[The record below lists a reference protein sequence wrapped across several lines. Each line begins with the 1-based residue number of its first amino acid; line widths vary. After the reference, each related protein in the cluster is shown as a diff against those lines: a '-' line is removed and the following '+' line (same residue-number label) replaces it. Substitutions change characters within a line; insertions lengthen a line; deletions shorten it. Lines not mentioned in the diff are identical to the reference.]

1 MQGKAHPAWPLPLP
15 HRLFS
20 GILSFQLKSCS
31 ALPFSS
37 GEKQNQTVCEHYLW
51 NVCVKS
57 QDSLEVAAKWAKKK
71 VKKPK
76 TKPKQLLT
84 TIYQTL
90 WNSKHCISAGFKQQN
105 TEAMMTQPE
114 THFLKFLGTSSH
126 RSTGQHGE
134 TEHTKKRRSVYGEGM
149 NICVLYIYIYTY
161 IHTDVCTV
169 LYIFTSIYTKTP
181 WSRFKGHIQ
190 EQKIWTLVFVLE
202 YILSVQKKQICIY
215 SYGIKLINKKYS
227 ATNIRL
233 NRWFYKIL

>member
-1 MQGKAHPAWPLPLP
+1 MVFNRTAHVISLTFREKLIQPDNSCLHTDLEASWAFSWNPAVPY
-15 HRLFS
+15 S
-20 GILSFQLKSCS
+20 S
-31 ALPFSS
+31 AQ
-37 GEKQNQTVCEHYLW
+37 EKNKIQQFGNIIYEM
-51 NVCVKS
+51 CVKIPDS
-57 QDSLEVAAKWAKKK
+57 SLELAAKWAKKK
-71 VKKPK
+71 VKKTK
-76 TKPKQLLT
+76 AKPKQVLT
-84 TIYQTL
+84 TINQTL
-90 WNSKHCISAGFKQQN
+90 WISKHCISAGFKQQD
-105 TEAMMTQPE
+105 TGASGY
-114 THFLKFLGTSSH
+114 GT
-126 RSTGQHGE
+126 TGQHGE
-134 TEHTKKRRSVYGEGM
+134 TEHTKKKRSVYGGRYAHLCF
-149 NICVLYIYIYTY
+149 IHLYIYTY